1 MSRGSSGVLASLCLF
16 VPLLA
21 AGCGR
26 LDDGVKVKRFN
37 TALTVLADGSLAVA
51 ETFDVDFLT
60 DGISQFHRRERV
72 WRHDGVSAV
81 SGAMDGQDFPVGQ
94 GAGRLTVGRGPD
106 LDATWNFEAAA
117 VRQHTF
123 ILKYRAAGVVEVS
136 GIRGLVS
143 WRFRNVYSDIP
154 DTTFTMTIPPGAILL
169 DDPWVEEADWQVKR
183 LPIGLEAH
191 GSIRRGETA
200 TPGATF
206 TIDTMTAG
214 EPSWQYYQGRSR
226 DLIPAFISGG
236 LFLLVIG
243 AGVVAMVRLKYPESR
258 VRPTGGEAP
267 EMDPELERAIVT
279 EKYNG
284 EVLPRLI
291 AAGLVD
297 SERRQVAR
305 DLRRAAIATLLLG
318 AASWVF
324 TSMALGHLGPWPLAI
339 PIGIL
344 VSGVMFAVAGRRFS
358 ILSQKGIDAQERM
371 LYSAR
376 VRNGRT
382 SA

>member
-1 MSRGSSGVLASLCLF
+1 MSRGSGGVLASLCLF

-21 AGCGR
+21 AGCAR
-26 LDDGVKVKRFN
+26 LDSGVQVKRFT
-37 TALTVLADGSLAVA
+37 TALTVLADGSLAVD
-51 ETFDVDFLT
+51 ETFDVNFLA

-106 LDATWNFEAAA
+106 LDATWNFEAGAA
-117 VRQHTF
+117 RQHTF
-123 ILKYRAAGVVEVS
+123 TLKYRAAGVVEVS

-143 WRFRNVYSDIP
+143 WRFRNAYADIP

-183 LPIGLEAH
+183 LPMGLEAH
-191 GSIRRGETA
+191 GAIRNGETA

-243 AGVVAMVRLKYPESR
+243 AGVVAMVRMKYPSSR
-258 VRPTGGEAP
+258 SP
-267 EMDPELERAIVT
+267 
-279 EKYNG
+279 
-284 EVLPRLI
+284 
-291 AAGLVD
+291 
-297 SERRQVAR
+297 
-305 DLRRAAIATLLLG
+305 
-318 AASWVF
+318 
-324 TSMALGHLGPWPLAI
+324 
-339 PIGIL
+339 
-344 VSGVMFAVAGRRFS
+344 AGRR
-358 ILSQKGIDAQERM
+358 G
-371 LYSAR
+371 SAR
-376 VRNGRT
+376 HGPGSRRRHRDRKVRR
-382 SA
+382 